1 MRACVRACA
10 ANHTRIRCRH
20 SANDW
25 TLTSLG
31 PPVICAHAW
40 TCMRTHTNIHLH
52 GKPRLQ
58 VRRLVRPSGCAP
70 PRQEP
75 DGHGNKDIHSV
86 HAKKTPN
93 LKYPEVTERGCGG
106 RRRRHRPQR
115 LAERVTIER
124 FVVNMFAQS
133 EPGGDSGMSAKCGGE
148 YPCRKGCCQAGG
160 QLVDT
165 RARVWEDRY
174 AKHQDTASFEA
185 SSLQCRSLK
194 SPLSIPER
202 MQ

>member
-1 MRACVRACA
+1 MHGRVCVRIQ
-10 ANHTRIRCRH
+10 TY
-20 SANDW
+20 
-25 TLTSLG
+25 
-31 PPVICAHAW
+31 
-40 TCMRTHTNIHLH
+40 TCMVSRGCRCADSFVHLDVH
-52 GKPRLQ
+52 
-58 VRRLVRPSGCAP
+58 P
-70 PRQEP
+70 PDKNQMAM
-75 DGHGNKDIHSV
+75 GTKTYTV
-86 HAKKTPN
+86 YMHALKKTPN
-93 LKYPEVTERGCGG
+93 LKYPEVTERGCGA